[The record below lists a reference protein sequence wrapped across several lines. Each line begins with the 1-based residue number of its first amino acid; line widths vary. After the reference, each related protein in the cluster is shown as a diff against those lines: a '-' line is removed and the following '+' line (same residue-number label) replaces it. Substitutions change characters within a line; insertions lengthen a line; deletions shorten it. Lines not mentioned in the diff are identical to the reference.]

1 MRARSSAEVM
11 PVNELDAHGC
21 PVLPGLRVVRRNGVR
36 LVEQIC
42 RGIEALVEQ
51 GRLRAGTRVPSVR
64 DLSRALGVST
74 FTVVEAYE
82 MLVARRLFSARRG
95 SGYFVLHRP
104 STPRAPEPPRAP
116 APASIGDTWLTI
128 QLFAQHRNLVAAG
141 CGWLPA
147 EWCGESSIT
156 EALRQAARIP
166 NERLAGYGA
175 PLGFLPLRQHLA
187 ERLSEKLAPVS
198 PDQLVLTHGASH
210 ALDLVVKTLLQPGD
224 AVLVESPGY
233 CNLFPMLRERGCRL
247 LPVPR
252 TKRGLCL
259 DTLHLLAADHRPKAM
274 FVHTAL
280 QNPLSTSLSQLDA
293 YRLLA
298 AAERFDFTVVEDDI
312 FRDFCTTAE
321 PSLAA
326 MDGLKKRVL
335 NLGSFSKAISPS
347 LRVGYVA
354 APEALVDRLL
364 RTKMVSGLTTSEV
377 NERIVHEVVSNPS
390 HRRYLE
396 RLRSRLAAARERLLA
411 TLDSLGLEPLAVPEG
426 GMFVSAGWR
435 AAPTPTVNARAIADA
450 ALKERIAL
458 APGEFFEVGG
468 PQSIWF
474 RFNVAYSDD
483 PRLHAFL
490 REIPGR
496 FGLSSVHGS

>member
-1 MRARSSAEVM
+1 MRAKRSAELT
-11 PVNELDAHGC
+11 PVNEADVREC
-21 PVLPGLRVVRRNGVR
+21 PELPGLRVVRRNGIR
-36 LVEQIC
+36 LVEQIF

-51 GRLRAGTRVPSVR
+51 GRLRAGSRVPSVR

-82 MLVARRLFSARRG
+82 MLVGRRLFSARRG
-95 SGYFVLHRP
+95 SGYFVMHRAA
-104 STPRAPEPPRAP
+104 PRAPEPPRAP
-116 APASIGDTWLTI
+116 PPPPPTIGDTWLSI
-128 QLFAQHRNLVAAG
+128 QVFAQQRNLVAAG

-147 EWCGESSIT
+147 GWCGESSVT
-156 EALRQAARIP
+156 DALRQAARIP
-166 NERLAGYGA
+166 DERLAAYGS
-175 PLGFLPLRQHLA
+175 PHGFLPLRQHLA
-187 ERLSEKLAPVS
+187 ERLSERLAPVS

-210 ALDLVVKTLLQPGD
+210 ALDLVVRTLLSPGD

-233 CNLFPMLRERGCRL
+233 CNLFPMLRDRGCRL

-259 DTLHLLAADHRPKAM
+259 DTLQLLAAEHRPKAM

-280 QNPLSTSLSQLDA
+280 QNPLSTSLTQLDA

-298 AAERFDFTVVEDDI
+298 AAERFDFMVVEDDI
-312 FRDFCTTAE
+312 FRDFCTASE

-326 MDGLKKRVL
+326 MDGLQRRVL
-335 NLGSFSKAISPS
+335 NLGSFSKAVSPS

-354 APEALVDRLL
+354 APEALVERLL
-364 RTKMVSGLTTSEV
+364 RTKMVFGLTTSEV
-377 NERIVHEVVSNPS
+377 NERIVHEVVSHPS
-390 HRRYLE
+390 HRRHLE

-411 TLDSLGLEPLAVPEG
+411 TLDGLGLEPLAVPEG
-426 GMFVSAGWR
+426 GMFVSAGWGR
-435 AAPTPTVNARAIADA
+435 APSEAVNARVIADA
-450 ALKERIAL
+450 ALQARIAL
-458 APGEFFEVGG
+458 APGDYFEVGE

-483 PRLHAFL
+483 SRLHAFL
-490 REIPGR
+490 REVPDR
-496 FGLSSVHGS
+496 FSL

>member
-1 MRARSSAEVM
+1 VLEMRAKSAME
-11 PVNELDAHGC
+11 EIRGGDGARAC
-21 PVLPGLRVVRRNGVR
+21 PKLPGLSVVRRNGVR

-51 GRLRAGTRVPSVR
+51 GQLRAGTRVPSVR
-64 DLSRALGVST
+64 DLSRSLGVST

-82 MLVARRLFSARRG
+82 MLVTRRLFSARRG
-95 SGYFVLHRP
+95 SGYFVMHRGP
-104 STPRAPEPPRAP
+104 SRSPEPPPRAP
-116 APASIGDTWLTI
+116 APTSIGDTWLAI
-128 QLFAQHRNLVAAG
+128 QLFAQHRNLVPAG

-166 NERLAGYGA
+166 NERLAGYGS
-175 PLGFLPLRQHLA
+175 PLGFPPLRQHLA
-187 ERLSEKLAPVS
+187 ERLSERLTPMS

-210 ALDLVVKTLLQPGD
+210 ALDLVVRTLLSPGD

-233 CNLFPMLRERGCRL
+233 HNLFPLLRDRGCRL

-259 DTLHLLAADHRPKAM
+259 DTLHLLAAEHRPKVM

-280 QNPLSTSLSQLDA
+280 HNPLSTSLTPLDTH
-293 YRLLA
+293 RLLA
-298 AAERFDFTVVEDDI
+298 AAERYNFTLVEDDS

-326 MDGLKKRVL
+326 MDGLKKRVC
-335 NLGSFSKAISPS
+335 NLGSFSKAVTPS

-354 APEALVDRLL
+354 APEALVERLE

-377 NERIVHEVVSNPS
+377 NERIVHEVVSHPS

-396 RLRSRLAAARERLLA
+396 RLRSRLAAARERLLD
-411 TLDSLGLEPLAVPEG
+411 TLDSVGLEPLAVPEG

-435 AAPTPTVNARAIADA
+435 TAPSPTVNARAIADA
-450 ALKERIAL
+450 ALQARLAL
-458 APGEFFEVGG
+458 APGEFFEVGE

-490 REIPGR
+490 REVPSR
-496 FGLSSVHGS
+496 FSL